1 MTLMTRSRLA
11 TAAGFVAFGA
21 VGRAALLLLLAAAL
35 AACVPSESPLPGSQD
50 VSPVATG
57 VGSDSPDTALPAE
70 AIPPR
75 AARDCPGLD
84 SQLFQ
89 LTQADDP
96 AQMIEQL
103 GLRTK
108 EGKVQVL
115 LLLASEET
123 SFLQDFGAEVGTQ
136 VGNEVQAFMPIDQ
149 LCPLANHDAVLAV
162 RPAAQAFP

>member
-1 MTLMTRSRLA
+1 MST
-11 TAAGFVAFGA
+11 GA
-21 VGRAALLLLLAAAL
+21 DDID
-35 AACVPSESPLPGSQD
+35 SEIPP
-50 VSPVATG
+50 
-57 VGSDSPDTALPAE
+57 E

-89 LTQADDP
+89 LAQADDP
-96 AQMIEQL
+96 ALLAELL

-108 EGKVQVL
+108 EGRVQVL

-136 VGNEVQAFMPIDQ
+136 SGSEVQTFVPVDQ
-149 LCPLANHDAVLAV
+149 LCPLANHNAVLAV